1 MAGGIYNDERFG
13 SNLTWSFPS
22 QGSFRHLV
30 MELVRPSD
38 WVPNWVS
45 RVYQYQTGDRLMCQK
60 STKNDVTFF
69 FFFSQEEAHKSADA
83 LQACNVM
90 GFLRA
95 GQISSLQGAGTA
107 VELV

>member
-1 MAGGIYNDERFG
+1 
-13 SNLTWSFPS
+13 
-22 QGSFRHLV
+22 
-30 MELVRPSD
+30 
-38 WVPNWVS
+38 
-45 RVYQYQTGDRLMCQK
+45 MCQK